1 MATGPG
7 FRGIL
12 IDIEGTTTPI
22 SFVYDVLFP
31 FARRRIEAYCA
42 RADEDPQVAEA
53 VERLRSEQERDV
65 DDHQPFGTGAE
76 YALALMDKDR
86 KSTGLKALQGIIWR
100 EGYGSGELKAVVF
113 EDVPPALAGWRSA
126 GLRLRIF
133 SSGSVLAQRLL
144 FSHTEQ
150 GDLTAHFEGYHD
162 TTTGPKRD
170 ERSYRAIAEAFGL
183 PPQEV
188 IYLSDV
194 VAELDPAS
202 SAGMRTALLVR
213 PGNEPTDP
221 GKHPVHK
228 DFASLKV

>member
-1 MATGPG
+1 MAAASGV
-7 FRGIL
+7 RGIL
-12 IDIEGTTTPI
+12 TDIEGTTTPI

-53 VERLRSEQERDV
+53 VGRLRGEQERDT
-65 DDHQPFGTGAE
+65 DDHRAFGSGAA
-76 YALALMDKDR
+76 YALRLMDEDR

-113 EDVPPALAGWRSA
+113 EDVPPALEAWRAA

-144 FSHTEQ
+144 VSHTEQ
-150 GDLTAHFEGYHD
+150 GDLTGHFEGYHD

-170 ERSYRAIAEAFGL
+170 ERSYRAIAEAFEL
-183 PPQEV
+183 PPETV
-188 IYLSDV
+188 LYLSDV

-213 PGNEPTDP
+213 PGNVPTDP
-221 GKHPVHK
+221 GKHPVYN
-228 DFASLKV
+228 DFASLTV